1 MEASDLLY
9 DMLVGGLMGIVGG
22 TVDATRG
29 ASTQEAAP
37 FDAGARSTDAA
48 GKIPPPRKRT
58 PQRRRKRAKIKPLFP
73 WGT

>member
-48 GKIPPPRKRT
+48 GKFRPHGNE
-58 PQRRRKRAKIKPLFP
+58 RRRGAENGQYRH
-73 WGT
+73 

>member
-37 FDAGARSTDAA
+37 FDAGARSTE
-48 GKIPPPRKRT
+48 IPPPRKRT